1 MGNVLVKEETLT
13 QIADAIREKGGYSD
27 KFKPVEMPEA
37 ILEISTY
44 SGEGADPNK
53 PVRFYGPYGDL
64 VYSYTFTEISE
75 LTELP
80 LLPEYKGLIGQEW
93 NWSLESIK
101 EVGGEIEI
109 GSLYITDDGATRIY
123 IELIEGALS
132 PKIGFT
138 QYVANSV
145 KIDWGD
151 GSEWETSDVVDGGTV
166 SIEHRYAEP
175 GNYVIRLMPDDGA
188 TFMLY
193 GFNTGSIIL
202 HKDLTSIYTNAIYA
216 NAIKKVELGKGM
228 ATLGDYAF
236 TCASITSVTIP
247 AEIAVYK
254 RAFAA
259 CKGIE
264 YLVFPKAVSNHMTS
278 AFEDCIALKR
288 VVFSETLMHLAQYG
302 FYECGQL
309 QQVVLTPRTR
319 IGSGYIFTNNTSI
332 KKVVIKDCAGIG
344 ESEFSGCKALRE
356 VDITGTALWEIGGSA
371 FRSCESLVKIDIP
384 SCVIRIGS
392 YAFGSCSALRSLIIP
407 EGVTIIRSNLC
418 YGASSLQEI
427 NIPSGVT
434 SIENYAFYN
443 CKAMENYYLYPI
455 TPPTLSN
462 KNVFT
467 IADNTKIHVPKGCLE
482 AYKTAEVWSELAD
495 YMVEM
500 EE

>member
-13 QIADAIREKGGYSD
+13 QIADAIREKGGYND

-80 LLPEYKGLIGQEW
+80 LLPEYKGLVGQEW
-93 NWSLESIK
+93 NWSLEKIL
-101 EVGGEIEI
+101 EVSGEIEI

-123 IELIEGALS
+123 IELIEGALN
-132 PKIGFT
+132 PKIGFI
-138 QYVANSV
+138 QNIANSV

-151 GSEWETSDVVDGGTV
+151 GSEWETSDVVDGDTV
-166 SIEHRYAEP
+166 SIEHQYAEP

-188 TFMLY
+188 ELKMY
-193 GFNTGSIIL
+193 GFTTGSILL
-202 HKDLTSIYTNAIYA
+202 HKDLNSTYANMIYA
-216 NAIKKVELGKGM
+216 NAIKKVELGKGIT
-228 ATLGDYAF
+228 TLLDNVF
-236 TCASITSVTIP
+236 TSASITSVTIP
-247 AEIAVYK
+247 AEITVFK
-254 RAFAA
+254 RAFAD

-264 YLVFPKAVSNHMTS
+264 YLVFPKAVSNLTTS

-288 VVFSETLMHLAQYG
+288 VVFSETLLPLAQYA
-302 FYECGQL
+302 FYGCGQL
-309 QQVVLTPRTR
+309 QQIILTPRTR
-319 IGSGYIFTNNTSI
+319 IGSGYIFSDNTSI
-332 KKVVIKDCAGIG
+332 KKVVIEDC
-344 ESEFSGCKALRE
+344 
-356 VDITGTALWEIGGSA
+356 TALWEIGGSA
-371 FRSCESLVKIDIP
+371 FRGCESLRKLDIP
-384 SCVIRIGS
+384 TCVIRIGS
-392 YAFGSCSALRSLIIP
+392 YAFGNCSALRSLKIP

-418 YGASSLQEI
+418 YNAFSLQEI

-462 KNVFT
+462 KNAFT
-467 IADNTKIHVPKGCLE
+467 ISDNTKIHVPKGCLE
-482 AYKTAEVWSELAD
+482 AYQTADVWSELID